1 MMHPEHSRLADE
13 RVTVLPWTAFGL
25 LVAGALVALYGV
37 QGNAEEVATLGH
49 SAIRWMVWRWSGL
62 GGDLSHGWIIP
73 LVSAYAVWR
82 RRVDLMAASRRPCY
96 AGLVLIALA
105 LLLHVV
111 GVRAQLTRLS
121 LLSMIGLV
129 WALPLTCYGWGFARW
144 LIFPAGYLLFC
155 IPFSFLDSLTVPL
168 RILAS
173 TASTVLLNGLGIAA
187 VQSGTAVY
195 TSAGGGFNFDVADA
209 CSGLRSLLAMTAL
222 TAAYA
227 RFTLPGFWRPWAL
240 FLCAVPLAIIGN
252 VARIVAIG
260 LVAQVLSHDWAM
272 RVYHDYSSY
281 IVFATAITL
290 MMGVGRLLQPRSPAP
305 AKGFRAGTGGDGAA
319 TEATP

>member
-1 MMHPEHSRLADE
+1 MADGAEATAAVPSVVVLFVLA
-13 RVTVLPWTAFGL
+13 
-25 LVAGALVALYGV
+25 VAALVALYGV
-37 QGNAEEVATLGH
+37 QGNAEEADRLGN
-49 SAIRWMVWRWSGL
+49 SAIRWMVWRWSGA

-82 RRVDLMAASRRPCY
+82 RRTELAAAVRKPCH

-111 GVRAQLTRLS
+111 GVRAQLTRLT
-121 LLSMIGLV
+121 LLSMFGLL
-129 WALPLTCYGWGFARW
+129 WALPFTLYGWSFARW

-173 TASTVLLNGLGIAA
+173 TGSTVLLNGLGVTA

-195 TSAGGGFNFDVADA
+195 TNAGGGFNFDVADA

-240 FLCAVPLAIIGN
+240 FLCAVPLAIVGN

-281 IVFATAITL
+281 IVFSTAILL
-290 MMGVGRLLQPRSPAP
+290 MMGVARLLQPRAP
-305 AKGFRAGTGGDGAA
+305 SGVPPT
-319 TEATP
+319 